1 MLYIKQIRK
10 EKNLTQDEMVVK
22 TGIPKRSYV
31 DYENEKIDIQLGN
44 LRKIASVLDVT
55 IGELVGET
63 KSINKVININDNKND
78 YQNDTKPNVKKTLSI
93 VSESTSE
100 YQRVLNK
107 LKFSESVSITDQGA
121 PFYPLPVSA
130 GQVAELINEAE
141 PTGFISIPGVTC
153 KAYFPVIGCSFS
165 DIIKAGDII
174 GVDFINSW
182 EMLDPDCIYFIVTQ
196 DQRMIKR
203 LQDHPE
209 DKNQLICISPNYKE
223 FSIWKSEIKAIHK
236 VVFYGRLV

>member
-10 EKNLTQDEMVVK
+10 DKNLTQDEMVVK

-44 LRKIASVLDVT
+44 LRKIASALDVT

-78 YQNDTKPNVKKTLSI
+78 YQNDTKPKVKETLSI
-93 VSESTSE
+93 VAETNSE
-100 YQRVLNK
+100 YQRILKK
-107 LKFSESVSITDQGA
+107 LKFADNVNITDQGA

-130 GQVAELINEAE
+130 GQVAELVNEAE

-165 DIIKAGDII
+165 DIIKPGDII
-174 GVDFINSW
+174 GVDFINQG
-182 EMLDPDCIYFIVTQ
+182 EIMDPDCIYFIITQ

-203 LQDHPE
+203 LQDHPD
-209 DKNQLICISPNYKE
+209 DKNKLVCISPNYKE
-223 FSIWKSEIKAIHK
+223 FSIFKSEIKVIHK
-236 VVFYGRLV
+236 VVFYGRLT